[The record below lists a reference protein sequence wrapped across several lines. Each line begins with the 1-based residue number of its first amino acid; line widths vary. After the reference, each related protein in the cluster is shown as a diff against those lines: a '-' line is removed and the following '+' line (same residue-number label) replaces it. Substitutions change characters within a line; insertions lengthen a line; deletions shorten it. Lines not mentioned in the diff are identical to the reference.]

1 MESLLHVVVAVPV
14 RDEETLLASCLR
26 SLVLAQ
32 DELRAMSAGVQ
43 TDIVVALD
51 SCTDGSA
58 AVAGTFP
65 VAVVT
70 TNQGCVGG
78 ARDTAIEVGVAGCR
92 SLGIPLARTWL
103 ACTDADTRVP
113 PNWLTRQVA
122 LGDDGADLVLGTV
135 EPSGQLDSGLLA
147 RWRAGHQLVEDHP
160 HIHGANLG
168 LRASTWFSLD
178 GFGHLPAHEDRQ
190 LAHRARASGAI
201 CVATDSMRVRTSSR
215 LAGRVTGGFADH
227 LAALTKVSGSGWG
240 DLSRT
245 AALAHGV
252 DS

>member
-1 MESLLHVVVAVPV
+1 MESLLHVIVAVPV

-26 SLVLAQ
+26 SVVVAR
-32 DELRAMSAGVQ
+32 DELRTMSASVQ

-58 AVAGTFP
+58 AIARSFP
-65 VAVVT
+65 VTVAT

-78 ARDTAIEVGVAGCR
+78 TRDAAIEVGVAGAL
-92 SLGIPLARTWL
+92 SLGIPMARTWL

-113 PNWLTRQVA
+113 PNWLTRQVT

-135 EPSGQLDSGLLA
+135 EPSGHLDSVLLA
-147 RWRAGHQLVEDHP
+147 RWRAGHQLVENHP

-168 LRASTWFSLD
+168 LRASTWFSVG
-178 GFGHLPAHEDRQ
+178 GFGHLSAHEDRQ
-190 LAHRARASGAI
+190 LAHRARAAGAM
-201 CVATDSMRVRTSSR
+201 CVATDSLRVRTSSR

-227 LAALTKVSGSGWG
+227 LAALAKVSGSGWG

-245 AALAHGV
+245 AAMAHGV
-252 DS
+252 DP